1 MKCFLKSAF
10 FLLLFLGTIIF
21 WGQDGIFKK
30 SKNSKE
36 VIFVIPQG
44 YKNKQIANLI
54 AKNGVVDNPYFLL
67 MGMFFERFKG
77 NFVKYGEYKIPP
89 ETTIIDI
96 LEILIS
102 GKVLIHYFTVPEG
115 VTVEYVKNRL
125 EAEPTLVGK
134 IKEGSIDEGALMPD
148 TYDFKYGDDR
158 QCLINRMKR
167 GMSEYMGRMWQE
179 RTHNLLPS
187 PKEVLILA
195 SIIEKET
202 CIVKEMPII
211 ASVFFNRLKKGM
223 KLQSDPTVIYGITM
237 GKKNLNRPLYL
248 KDLREQT
255 PYNTYYINGLPP
267 TPIACPSKQAI
278 KAVLQPAET
287 DYIFFVANE
296 TGGHSFAK
304 HYNDH
309 LTNVE
314 VWRNFNSPKP
324 KGKL

>member
-1 MKCFLKSAF
+1 MFLC
-10 FLLLFLGTIIF
+10 TIVF
-21 WGQDGIFKK
+21 WGHDGIFKK
-30 SKNSKE
+30 SKNNNE
-36 VIFVIPQG
+36 VIFVIPKG
-44 YKNKQIANLI
+44 YKTKQIANLI
-54 AKNGVVDNPYFLL
+54 AKNGVIDNPYFLM

-115 VTVEYVKNRL
+115 VTVEYVKNKL
-125 EAEPTLVGK
+125 EAEPALSGK
-134 IKEGSIDEGALMPD
+134 IRERSIDEGALMPD

-158 QCLINRMKR
+158 QLLINRMKR
-167 GMSEYMGRMWQE
+167 NMSDYIGRIWQE
-179 RTHNLLPS
+179 RTHNFLPS

-202 CIVKEMPII
+202 CIIKEMPII
-211 ASVFFNRLKKGM
+211 ASVFFNRLKKSM

-237 GKKNLNRPLYL
+237 GKKNLNRSLYS
-248 KDLREQT
+248 KDLKGQT

-267 TPIACPSKQAI
+267 TPIACPSKEAI
-278 KAVLQPAET
+278 KSVLQPAET

-296 TGGHSFAK
+296 RGGHSFSK
-304 HYNDH
+304 HYNEH
-309 LTNVE
+309 LINVDI
-314 VWRNFNSPKP
+314 WRHFNATKSKE
-324 KGKL
+324 KL